1 MARIADA
8 RCVEHPLGGGPSQ
21 VSRSRQKA
29 GRALADWGLGDL
41 AELAELVVSELVTNA
56 QQHGAGPVYLRVGLA
71 DGVLRVE
78 VHDCGSG
85 RPVRRRP
92 SALDECGRGLV
103 LLDAL
108 ISVHGGARGVADD
121 LVGPGKTVYV
131 ELPITNRAA
140 AVAHVPG
147 AA

>member
-29 GRALADWGLGDL
+29 GRTLADWGLSEL

-56 QQHGAGPVYLRVGLA
+56 QQHGTGPVHLRLGLE

-78 VHDCGSG
+78 VHDCGPG
-85 RPVRRRP
+85 RPVRRWP
-92 SALDECGRGLV
+92 SASDERGRGLG

-108 ISVHGGARGVADD
+108 LSLHGGARGVADD
-121 LVGPGKTVYV
+121 LAGPGKTVYV
-131 ELPITNRAA
+131 ELPTANRAA
-140 AVAHVPG
+140 
-147 AA
+147 